1 MRTIVILAYDG
12 AQILDVAGPT
22 SVFGEANTLDEAA
35 QYEVVIASIEGA
47 RIRLGAALVVQPVPL
62 QQFQSRRIDT
72 LIVPGGE
79 TGSLA
84 AAVRNPALADAVKA
98 LPQPRRIASVCTGAF
113 LLAKWGLLEGKKVT
127 THWEAALELK
137 RKHPDLEVDADAL
150 FVEDGNVWTSAGV
163 STGIDMSLAMVEQDC
178 GRYLA
183 ARIARRLVLQT
194 RRSGN
199 QSQFSEILAA
209 QAGEFSELVD
219 WMQQNLAED
228 LSVARLAERSNLSER
243 TFYRRFVA
251 ETGESPAAFVRRV
264 RVAAARTYLE
274 TGVPPKQVAVQTG
287 FGSEAN
293 LRRAYRAINGRRLST

>member
-1 MRTIVILAYDG
+1 MRLIIILAYSG
-12 AQILDVAGPT
+12 AQILDIAGPA
-22 SVFGEANTLDEAA
+22 SVFGSANALAETAE
-35 QYEVVIASIEGA
+35 YEVAVVSIDGA
-47 RIRLGAALVVQPVPL
+47 QVQIGSALVVQPVPL

-72 LIVPGGE
+72 LIVPGAD
-79 TGSLA
+79 TSSLA

-98 LPQPRRIASVCTGAF
+98 LPRPRRIASVCTGAF
-113 LLAKWGLLEGKKVT
+113 LLAKWGFLEGRKAT

-209 QAGEFSELVD
+209 QAGEFSDLVD
-219 WMQQNLAED
+219 WMQQNLAEE
-228 LSVARLAERSNLSER
+228 LSVTRLAERSNLSER
-243 TFYRRFVA
+243 TFYRRFLA

-274 TGVPPKQVAVQTG
+274 AGIPPKQVAVQTG